1 MSKSSFD
8 LFKSF
13 AGELDPATLQ
23 KKFLLALLK
32 LQNVERGSIWIK
44 KNHCY
49 HCIEAVGVESENII
63 GIDIDERQQSIV
75 GWVIENGKRTVADV
89 KSDARHYKELE
100 ENLAVK
106 SSLILCFPL
115 FLNKRADTYSTYTE
129 YESDTDVYDEEKK
142 GNERGATVYGAVQI
156 IDTTPE
162 KSRINLDE
170 KYLNYL
176 QNLVDIGS
184 VALSNAVI
192 YSQKVQETESLKVTL
207 ERLRAGRTT
216 IVGQSKKFRAC
227 MELVKSYANSD
238 FHVLITGESGTGKEL
253 VAQEIHRLGSRKDK
267 PFLVQNCSA
276 IPESL
281 LESELFGYKKGAFSG
296 AIRDKKGLFEAAEGG
311 TVFLDEIGDMPFNIQ
326 AAILRVLQ
334 NSEVKPLGSNEVI
347 HINVRIISA
356 TNRDIRKMVVEKK
369 FRQDLFYRLSVLPV
383 ELPPLRERR
392 EDIPLLIRYFFRIE
406 SLKTGTKEKK
416 LKTDALQKLLSWLWP
431 GNIRELENLVRYL
444 FVITEGEPDNEYIGS
459 DLIPDHFFHP
469 TAHEDFSRSVTAS
482 MENYQIE
489 QNRVVNH
496 KIGRL
501 KQNDNIHSRCAV
513 DFGNQTWD
521 ELEENYI
528 RFLLKKHNFNVTW
541 AAKAS
546 GLNRSTFA
554 SRMRR
559 LGIKKSDTLL

>member
-1 MSKSSFD
+1 MIKSSFD

-13 AGELDPATLQ
+13 AGELDPAILQ

-44 KNHCY
+44 KNKSY
-49 HCIEAVGVESENII
+49 HCIEAAGTESESII
-63 GIDIDERQQSIV
+63 GIDIDERQKSIV
-75 GWVIENGKRTVADV
+75 GWVIENGRRTVADTQ
-89 KSDARHYKELE
+89 SDARHYKELE
-100 ENLAVK
+100 DNIAVK

-115 FLNKRADTYSTYTE
+115 FLNDTTGYDNKTTY
-129 YESDTDVYDEEKK
+129 DKVNK
-142 GNERGATVYGAVQI
+142 TVYGAVQI

-162 KSRINLDE
+162 KSCVNLDE

-207 ERLRAGRTT
+207 QKLRAGTTT
-216 IVGQSKKFRAC
+216 IVGQSKKFQAC
-227 MELVKSYANSD
+227 MNLVKSYAASD

-253 VAQEIHRLGSRKDK
+253 VAQEIHRLGSRRDK

-296 AIRDKKGLFEAAEGG
+296 AVKDRKGLFEAAEGG

-334 NSEVKPLGSNEVI
+334 NNEVKPLGSNEVT
-347 HINVRIISA
+347 HVNVRIISA
-356 TNRDIRKMVVEKK
+356 TNRDIKQMVVENR
-369 FRQDLFYRLSVLPV
+369 FRQDLFYRLSVLPI

-392 EDIPLLIRYFFRIE
+392 EDIPLLIRYFFKSE
-406 SLKTGTKEKK
+406 SLKTGVQEKK
-416 LKTDALQKLLSWLWP
+416 LKPDAMQKLISWSWP
-431 GNIRELENLVRYL
+431 GNIRELENLIRYIM
-444 FVITEGEPDNEYIGS
+444 VVTDDGTESEYIGA
-459 DLIPDHFFHP
+459 DLIPNHFFQ
-469 TAHEDFSRSVTAS
+469 TVIHEEFSKCSTGYNV
-482 MENYQIE
+482 NYPIRQSQIE
-489 QNRVVNH
+489 QNQTMNNQIRISNQIDTNSRY
-496 KIGRL
+496 KI
-501 KQNDNIHSRCAV
+501 

-528 RFLLKKHNFNVTW
+528 RFLLKKNNWNVTW

-559 LGIKKSDTLL
+559 LGIRKSDLYA